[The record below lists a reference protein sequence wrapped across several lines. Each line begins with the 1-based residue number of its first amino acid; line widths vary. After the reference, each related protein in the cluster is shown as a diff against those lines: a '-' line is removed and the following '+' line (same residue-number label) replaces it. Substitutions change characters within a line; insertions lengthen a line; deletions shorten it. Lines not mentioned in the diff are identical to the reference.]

1 MDASVRPDL
10 LGKRVKDLKTEVSRL
25 RRDIKQKDAEVAR
38 LEQSQAHLRQE
49 RDRLKH
55 ERDRLKQELATAQR
69 ARKRQAAPFSKGQPQ
84 SPPQRP
90 GRKGGPQYGPKRRRK
105 VPAQVDN
112 EVDARLPAGCP
123 TCHGAIAPERVE
135 DQDQAEIGRRV
146 HVTRFRVHIGHCV
159 ACGTRVQ
166 GRHPSQ
172 TSEATGAAAAQ
183 VGPEALAFAAIVNQ
197 EFGLSYGK
205 TVAVRQRGFGLTLRR
220 AARCE
225 PTDEHRK
232 AVVRT
237 QPSVTLDE
245 TGWRS
250 GGHPA
255 WLHVA
260 ATADATVY
268 GIFAGRGFDAAAAL
282 IGADYD
288 GCLVRDGWAPYR
300 RFEAAYHQTCTQH
313 LINRC
318 DALIRHATP
327 PGAGF
332 PEQIKA
338 ILQQGLRL
346 RDRYAAGTGS
356 VHGLAVAT
364 GRLEAQLARVLD
376 RRSRLPDHR
385 RLAHHLSRECD
396 ALFTYLRCPGLEA
409 THYRGEHAIRPAVV
423 TRTVWGGH
431 RTATGAHTQ
440 EVLTSVLRTCHQHDN
455 DPVPHLVALLRSPQ
469 PYTCLT
475 STRHA
480 PHPTDWV
487 ASLAETP

>member
-1 MDASVRPDL
+1 M
-10 LGKRVKDLKTEVSRL
+10 
-25 RRDIKQKDAEVAR
+25 
-38 LEQSQAHLRQE
+38 
-49 RDRLKH
+49 
-55 ERDRLKQELATAQR
+55 
-69 ARKRQAAPFSKGQPQ
+69 
-84 SPPQRP
+84 
-90 GRKGGPQYGPKRRRK
+90 
-105 VPAQVDN
+105 
-112 EVDARLPAGCP
+112 
-123 TCHGAIAPERVE
+123 
-135 DQDQAEIGRRV
+135 
-146 HVTRFRVHIGHCV
+146 
-159 ACGTRVQ
+159 
-166 GRHPSQ
+166 
-172 TSEATGAAAAQ
+172 
-183 VGPEALAFAAIVNQ
+183 
-197 EFGLSYGK
+197 
-205 TVAVRQRGFGLTLRR
+205 
-220 AARCE
+220 
-225 PTDEHRK
+225 
-232 AVVRT
+232 VRT

-245 TGWRS
+245 TGWRI

-318 DALIRHATP
+318 DALIRQATP
-327 PGAGF
+327 AGAGF
-332 PEQIKA
+332 PE
-338 ILQQGLRL
+338 

-364 GRLEAQLARVLD
+364 GRLDAQLARVLD

-396 ALFTYLRCPGLEA
+396 ALFTCLRCPGLEA

-440 EVLTSVLRTCHQHDN
+440 EVLTSVLRTWHQHDN
-455 DPVPHLVALLRSPQ
+455 DPVPYLVALLRSPQ
-469 PYTCLT
+469 PYVLDLDP
-475 STRHA
+475 SRA
-480 PHPTDWV
+480 SPH
-487 ASLAETP
+487 

>member
-1 MDASVRPDL
+1 M
-10 LGKRVKDLKTEVSRL
+10 
-25 RRDIKQKDAEVAR
+25 
-38 LEQSQAHLRQE
+38 
-49 RDRLKH
+49 
-55 ERDRLKQELATAQR
+55 
-69 ARKRQAAPFSKGQPQ
+69 
-84 SPPQRP
+84 
-90 GRKGGPQYGPKRRRK
+90 
-105 VPAQVDN
+105 
-112 EVDARLPAGCP
+112 
-123 TCHGAIAPERVE
+123 
-135 DQDQAEIGRRV
+135 
-146 HVTRFRVHIGHCV
+146 
-159 ACGTRVQ
+159 
-166 GRHPSQ
+166 
-172 TSEATGAAAAQ
+172 
-183 VGPEALAFAAIVNQ
+183 
-197 EFGLSYGK
+197 
-205 TVAVRQRGFGLTLRR
+205 
-220 AARCE
+220 
-225 PTDEHRK
+225 
-232 AVVRT
+232 VRT

-245 TGWRS
+245 TGWRI

-318 DALIRHATP
+318 DALIRQATP
-327 PGAGF
+327 AGAGF

-364 GRLEAQLARVLD
+364 GRLDAQLARVLD

-409 THYRGEHAIRPAVV
+409 TNYRGEHAIRPAVV

-440 EVLTSVLRTCHQHDN
+440 EVLTSVLRTWHQHDN
-455 DPVPHLVALLRSPQ
+455 DPVPYLVALLRSPQ
-469 PYTCLT
+469 PYVLDLDP
-475 STRHA
+475 SRA
-480 PHPTDWV
+480 SPH
-487 ASLAETP
+487 